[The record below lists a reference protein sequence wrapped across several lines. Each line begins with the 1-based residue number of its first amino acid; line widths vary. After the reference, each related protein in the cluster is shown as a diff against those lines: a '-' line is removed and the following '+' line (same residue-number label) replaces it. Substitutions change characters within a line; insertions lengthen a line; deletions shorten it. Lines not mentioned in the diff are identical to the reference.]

1 MEKERLYAEKE
12 HELKMK
18 SLELDI
24 EMKKKNNCKSCK
36 RNLRNSFFF
45 TIKLLFYIS
54 YLLLM
59 SNKFIFHK
67 NAVFG

>member
-24 EMKKKNNCKSCK
+24 EMKKKTIAKAVK
-36 RNLRNSFFF
+36 GTYVTVFF
-45 TIKLLFYIS
+45 LL
-54 YLLLM
+54 
-59 SNKFIFHK
+59 
-67 NAVFG
+67 